1 MKCLQW
7 GCWVIN
13 ILYCAALQGPC
24 NARPLECSMWS
35 NWWNKMQR
43 KTTPPYVWER
53 SSLIYFLIHLQ
64 LRTHTHTHH
73 TEATERLKCN
83 DISLYRMLFCILIKY
98 SHTSILY
105 FILISSI
112 CICNKVIF
120 YVLATILSL
129 WVCTFQIIKF
139 LMAFNN

>member
-1 MKCLQW
+1 MLSLLCLKLHYKAPGVQHVIKLMKQDAKKDYTSLR
-7 GCWVIN
+7 VRAIIVN
-13 ILYCAALQGPC
+13 IFSHSFAVA
-24 NARPLECSMWS
+24 
-35 NWWNKMQR
+35 
-43 KTTPPYVWER
+43 
-53 SSLIYFLIHLQ
+53 H
-64 LRTHTHTHH
+64 THTHTHH

-129 WVCTFQIIKF
+129 
-139 LMAFNN
+139 